1 MKSPEMREAMTSQGI
16 EPAALGPQEFAA
28 SIRADYE
35 KYARLIKQAG
45 IRLD

>member
-1 MKSPEMREAMTSQGI
+1 MTSQGI